1 MDTDQ
6 FEQQNQD
13 LEEEDGPWNPWVVQ
27 ANDLLEAACVLF
39 QGFANGADH
48 DEAFAA
54 FAAPSEG
61 TYAELSRQ
69 MLTFRAMATECL
81 LNAMWLRAGRE
92 LIVEGET
99 PKVPGIRGHRL
110 DAIAAV
116 LQGQGVFEFTETDMD
131 LLSRLSTYDARER
144 AHAQREA
151 NKGRP
156 RLPIGSVSDASPRPW
171 DWVNDSA
178 CYADLTSRMWN
189 VICGLGGASTADS
202 GNSVRS
208 RP

>member
-69 MLTFRAMATECL
+69 MLMYRAMATECL

-99 PKVPGIRGHRL
+99 QKVPGIRGHRL

-131 LLSRLSTYDARER
+131 LLFRLSTYDARER
-144 AHAQREA
+144 AHARREA
-151 NKGRP
+151 NKRP
-156 RLPIGSVSDASPRPW
+156 LRPQKGSVSDASPRPW

-178 CYADLTSRMWN
+178 RYADLTSRMWFGDAAG
-189 VICGLGGASTADS
+189 CLF
-202 GNSVRS
+202 RH
-208 RP
+208 P